1 MNKYKYWGIIAAL
14 AVFLTITGYWAKI
27 THQAYAN
34 KILTIGMWLLAVSL
48 SIYIYFKFANLKNKK

>member
-34 KILTIGMWLLAVSL
+34 KVVTIGLWALAVS
-48 SIYIYFKFANLKNKK
+48 IADYVYFKFVSLKNKN